1 MPQGTWL
8 NVHVRSPAGPFKIVA
23 RDESDD
29 GWVAFKEPREMG
41 RLSVWTLAL
50 LPAWNN
56 LLVLGVGG
64 FLLNLARW
72 RGEPREALPG
82 PAPG

>member
-1 MPQGTWL
+1 L
-8 NVHVRSPAGPFKIVA
+8 DVHVRSPAGPFKIVA

-29 GWVAFKEPREMG
+29 GWFAFKEPREMG

-50 LPAWNN
+50 LPAWKY

-72 RGEPREALPG
+72 QNEPRETSTA
-82 PAPG
+82 PAAG